1 MSDQSELR
9 DFVKQQAAGMRRG
22 GTVILV
28 VGIILIGVLLF
39 LYTYTL
45 NVLHR
50 EWEADG
56 IIKFANAKVLVA
68 VDDSLPRLE
77 KWVEDNAPNLMD
89 QAKGKMVEYAPKLR
103 EQVEGYVGDLADN
116 LLSQA
121 HDAVSQQVRDVM
133 ETHGPQIREALS
145 AAGDV
150 QKSPTAERHLQEA
163 LQGEFEQAAI
173 NHLDPNLPELLR
185 VLKDMDAKMK
195 LFVESPPEKLSQEEQ
210 LERELIVILNTLF
223 ERAFAP
229 FRGADVGEQEQSG

>member
-1 MSDQSELR
+1 MSEQNELK
-9 DFVKQQAAGMRRG
+9 DFLKKQAAGMRRG
-22 GTVILV
+22 GTGILI

-77 KWVEDNAPNLMD
+77 KWVEDSAPKLMD
-89 QAKGKMVEYAPKLR
+89 QAKDKMVEYAPKLR
-103 EQVEGYVGDLADN
+103 EQVEAYVGDLADN

-121 HDAVSQQVRDVM
+121 HDSVSQEVRDLM
-133 ETHGPQIREALS
+133 ETHGQQIREALG

-150 QKSPTAERHLQEA
+150 QKSETAERHLREA
-163 LQGEFEQAAI
+163 LEEEFEQAAVK
-173 NHLDPNLPELLR
+173 HLDPNLPELLR
-185 VLKDMDAKMK
+185 VLNDMDARMK
-195 LFVESPPEKLSQEEQ
+195 LFIETPPDKLTKEDQ
-210 LERELIVILNTLF
+210 LEREFVILINTLF
-223 ERAFAP
+223 ERAFARL
-229 FRGADVGEQEQSG
+229 RGT